1 MAGDV
6 AMDSGGGGGERPVII
21 DGLLC
26 SILRA
31 MSRAGASAELASV
44 IEKSASEDEV
54 KTAWVK
60 LFTHFKEAI
69 DPTRKKKII
78 EIVRET
84 TKGRINDILT
94 QLRKLDIENEDSELL
109 LMPWNYIIK
118 QFESE
123 SEERSR
129 IWEEEKSKDFEDK
142 LLAAFRGMLNELDVG
157 KKTEQISFTVPAQV
171 APQPGHP
178 SAQATYAR
186 ATAQHLRGQVPGGG
200 NSGQSLVV
208 PQHAG
213 ARLRDRAHRSRSP
226 SVKRF
231 RNEDGSTTEIS
242 QAAQNNSKKGVV
254 GTSNPAITGRKMKS
268 PPAAIFVWGV
278 HPETTTEDIV
288 NDLAASD
295 IHIEAK
301 DIEKKSR
308 EEAFLMSYK
317 INVPGDQLT
326 KALNPDIWPLRV
338 KVREFIHYKK
348 KPQSRSQQGG
358 AQQAHDGRGHSHGG
372 AGQLQWQQNPAG

>member
-1 MAGDV
+1 
-6 AMDSGGGGGERPVII
+6 
-21 DGLLC
+21 
-26 SILRA
+26 
-31 MSRAGASAELASV
+31 
-44 IEKSASEDEV
+44 
-54 KTAWVK
+54 
-60 LFTHFKEAI
+60 
-69 DPTRKKKII
+69 
-78 EIVRET
+78 
-84 TKGRINDILT
+84 
-94 QLRKLDIENEDSELL
+94 
-109 LMPWNYIIK
+109 
-118 QFESE
+118 
-123 SEERSR
+123 
-129 IWEEEKSKDFEDK
+129 
-142 LLAAFRGMLNELDVG
+142 ML
-157 KKTEQISFTVPAQV
+157 
-171 APQPGHP
+171 
-178 SAQATYAR
+178 
-186 ATAQHLRGQVPGGG
+186 
-200 NSGQSLVV
+200 
-208 PQHAG
+208 
-213 ARLRDRAHRSRSP
+213 
-226 SVKRF
+226 
-231 RNEDGSTTEIS
+231 S

-372 AGQLQWQQNPAG
+372 AGQLQGQQNPAVQDNTAVSQHARQNSGTLYGQQGQHEGGRHGGQAGHHLQFYQALRNSQQQQSLYPDLSNMFGVLGAPGAPNPNL